1 MKETYENDKSLESDI
16 RLENLMEFRSV
27 SETYEKETGNVNLS
41 DFLMEV
47 SLVSD
52 AAEYSADA
60 DAVTLMTV
68 HSAKGLEF
76 KVVFIIGLEENIM
89 PISKALYDDE
99 ELEEER
105 RLMQKKNFIYLM
117 QEEECFMVICR

>member
-52 AAEYSADA
+52 AAEYSLDS

-89 PISKALYDDE
+89 PISKALYDDRGRKKTYVCCYNSC
-99 ELEEER
+99 ER
-105 RLMQKKNFIYLM
+105 KTLFT
-117 QEEECFMVICR
+117 